1 MLVNDAIAASAAAGR
16 WIDVDRGADAARPVT
31 AGVAG
36 QEVSAR

>member
-1 MLVNDAIAASAAAGR
+1 VNDAIAASAAAGR
-16 WIDVDRGADAARPVT
+16 WTDVDRRSAAPAT